1 MESEK
6 NIKDEYLRIV
16 MSVTKDMSIWYLV
29 TLVMVVNVI
38 LWSWYLV
45 TIIF

>member
-16 MSVTKDMSIWYLV
+16 MSVTKDMSIWYLT

>member
-16 MSVTKDMSIWYLV
+16 MSVTKDMSIWYLA